1 MKGTFSHT
9 IWSRY
14 YLKLL
19 IITCIIGVAAMMVAF
34 RGLPDIFYLSGSATI
49 TALCGVFGL
58 SFFQTSRHHLN
69 QQVTISFGLML
80 LMLHELLYFTPETAL
95 VQTCFVI
102 GSLGYALL
110 LGEPKHLRIYLGV
123 QVIAVFV
130 NISIGNRAADFS
142 GLLSFAVIYTLASSC
157 YYLLVNRMLNKQREL
172 WLMKQEE
179 SKVREELEAQSEQLR
194 EYKHI
199 HDLTSNMVC
208 ITDFTGY
215 FIHVNRAFE
224 EALGYS
230 AQELMSKPY
239 KNFVHPEDLDL
250 TLNKAEDM
258 MDNGSGTPD
267 FTNRYLTKAGQ
278 VIYLEWNAKADIER
292 GKIYCTVRDI
302 TRQKVAEK
310 SVKAY
315 QMRLKSLFD
324 QNTVG
329 IAMTTMD
336 GGIVMANEAMERVL
350 GYEKNELSGISIK
363 KLTFSGDLHL
373 LEDSIFLLESGE
385 RPTFTF
391 EKRCRKKD
399 GTICW
404 VRAEVGMLRSE
415 HGNPAYL
422 ICTFIDISEQ
432 KQTEKALRQS
442 EAYLLQAQQISNTGH
457 WAVNISDM
465 KPVWSEETYRIH
477 EVDETYIPNLEEAID
492 FFDEASK
499 SIITEAFTRCLS
511 EGIPYDL
518 TLGIISGKGNHK
530 WVRAIGAPQYE
541 GREVV
546 KIFGVFQDITEQV
559 KAERELI
566 AARFSAEEAA
576 QAKTMFLS
584 NMSHEIRTPLNALI
598 GSTHLMLQD
607 EPTDDQK
614 EMLEIMQFSGNNLL
628 SLVNDILD
636 YNKMEAGKLSL
647 ESIEVEIPKF
657 LSSLSQSHQY
667 RAKEKGISL
676 KVEVGEG
683 VPSHILADPTRLT
696 QIINNLTSN
705 AIKFTETG
713 GVTIRV
719 EVNSEAAEGMANLS
733 LSVIDTGIGIPVD
746 KLEDVFGSF
755 TQASAETT
763 RKYGG
768 TGLGLAISKN
778 LVELMEG
785 RISLESQV
793 GQGSVFTVSITV
805 PVATGTS
812 KLETKP
818 IMQGQDFPLK
828 DCSILL
834 VEDNAVNVK
843 IATKFLKK
851 WGADVALANNGQ
863 EAIDL
868 VRKESY
874 NIVLMDI
881 RMPVL
886 GGVEATTEI
895 RTFNTTT
902 PIVALTASTL
912 AEVREE
918 FMEIGFNGFITKPF
932 RPAELLA
939 EIQTVSLL
947 SVE

>member
-19 IITCIIGVAAMMVAF
+19 IITCILGVAAMMIVF
-34 RGLPDIFYLSGSATI
+34 KGLPDIFYLSGSATI
-49 TALCGVFGL
+49 SALCGVFGL
-58 SFFQTSRHHLN
+58 SFFQTSRNHLN
-69 QQVTISFGLML
+69 QQVTLSFGLML
-80 LMLHELLYFTPETAL
+80 FILHELLFFIPETAL
-95 VQTCFVI
+95 VQTCFVV

-110 LGEPKHLRIYLGV
+110 LGEPRQLRIYLGV
-123 QVIAVFV
+123 QVVAVIL
-130 NISIGNRAADFS
+130 NLSLGQGEGEIFS
-142 GLLSFAVIYTLASSC
+142 LLSFAIIYALAAAF

-172 WLMKQEE
+172 WLLKNEE
-179 SKVREELEAQSEQLR
+179 AKTRAKLEDQSELLI

-199 HDLTSNMVC
+199 HDLTSSMVC
-208 ITDFTGY
+208 IADFTGY
-215 FIHVNRAFE
+215 FIQVNQAFE
-224 EALGYS
+224 EALGYT
-230 AQELMSKPY
+230 AQELTSRPFME
-239 KNFVHPEDLDL
+239 FVHPDDREK
-250 TLNKAEDM
+250 TKIKAGAMLEG
-258 MDNGSGTPD
+258 NHEAPD
-267 FTNRYLTKAGQ
+267 FQNRYITKSGKT
-278 VIYLEWNAKADIER
+278 IHLSWNATADRKR
-292 GKIYCTVRDI
+292 GRIYCIVRDI
-302 TRQKVAEK
+302 TQQ
-310 SVKAY
+310 VKAEEAVKSY
-315 QMRLKSLFD
+315 QTRLTALFD

-329 IAMTTMD
+329 ISMTTMD
-336 GGIVMANEAMERVL
+336 GGIVMANAAMEKVL
-350 GYEKNELSGISIK
+350 GYERNELSGKSIK
-363 KLTFSGDLHL
+363 KITFSGDLHL

-391 EKRCRKKD
+391 EKRCIKKD
-399 GTICW
+399 GSYCW
-404 VRAEVGMLRSE
+404 VRAELGMLKSE
-415 HGNPAYL
+415 HGDPAYL

-432 KQTEKALRQS
+432 KQTEQALRQS
-442 EAYLLQAQQISNTGH
+442 EAYLLQAQHISNTGH
-457 WAVNISDM
+457 WAVNIADM
-465 KPVWSEETYRIH
+465 KPIWSEETRRIH
-477 EVDETYIPNLEEAID
+477 EVNEAYVPNLEEAID

-499 SIITEAFTRCLS
+499 GIITEAFTRCLS

-530 WVRAIGAPQYE
+530 WVRAIGAPKYE
-541 GREVV
+541 GREIV

-566 AARFSAEEAA
+566 AARLAAEEAA

-607 EPTDDQK
+607 NPTEGQK

-636 YNKMEAGKLSL
+636 YNKIEAGKLSL

-657 LSSLSQSHQY
+657 LSSLSQTHQY
-667 RAKEKGISL
+667 KASEKGIYL

-719 EVNSEAAEGMANLS
+719 EANTEAPAGMVNLAI
-733 LSVIDTGIGIPVD
+733 SVIDTGIGIPAD

-778 LVELMEG
+778 LVELMDG
-785 RISLESQV
+785 TISLESEPDK
-793 GQGSVFTVSITV
+793 GSTFTVSITV
-805 PVATGTS
+805 PITIGTPTIENKS
-812 KLETKP
+812 AMNNE
-818 IMQGQDFPLK
+818 FPLN

-843 IATKFLKK
+843 IATKFLNK
-851 WGADVALANNGQ
+851 WGAEVALANNGK
-863 EAIDL
+863 EAIDM
-868 VRKESY
+868 VQAATY
-874 NIVLMDI
+874 DVILMDI
-881 RMPVL
+881 RMPVM

-895 RTFNTTT
+895 RTFNSST

-912 AEVREE
+912 AEVRDE
-918 FMEIGFNGFITKPF
+918 FMEIGFNGFVTKPF
-932 RPAELLA
+932 RPTELLA

>member
-1 MKGTFSHT
+1 MRGTFSHT

-19 IITCIIGVAAMMVAF
+19 IIICLLGVAAMMIIF
-34 RGLPDIFYLSGSATI
+34 KELPDIFYLSGSATI

-58 SFFQTSRHHLN
+58 SFFQTSRNHLN

-80 LMLHELLYFTPETAL
+80 LMLHELLFFIPETAL

-110 LGEPKHLRIYLGV
+110 LGEPRHLRIYLGF
-123 QVIAVFV
+123 QVLAVII
-130 NISIGNRAADFS
+130 NISLGNREMGF
-142 GLLSFAVIYTLASSC
+142 LSLFPFAVIYTLASSF
-157 YYLLVNRMLNKQREL
+157 YYLLVNRMLSKQREL
-172 WLMKQEE
+172 WLLKNEE
-179 SKVREELEAQSEQLR
+179 SKIREELEAQSELLI
-194 EYKHI
+194 EYKYI
-199 HDLTSNMVC
+199 HDLTSSMVC
-208 ITDFTGY
+208 IADFTGY
-215 FIHVNRAFE
+215 FIQVNKAFE
-224 EALGYS
+224 ETLGYT
-230 AQELMSKPY
+230 AEELTSRPFLD
-239 KNFVHPEDLDL
+239 FVHPDDREKTKEKASVMLDES
-250 TLNKAEDM
+250 KEA
-258 MDNGSGTPD
+258 PD
-267 FTNRYLTKAGQ
+267 FQNRYLTKSGK
-278 VIYLEWNAKADIER
+278 VIHLNWNATADRTR
-292 GKIYCTVRDI
+292 GRIYCIVRDI
-302 TRQKVAEK
+302 TQQIKAEEVVR
-310 SVKAY
+310 SY
-315 QMRLKSLFD
+315 QTRLTALFA

-329 IAMTTMD
+329 IAMTTID
-336 GGIVMANEAMERVL
+336 GGIVMANTAMERVL
-350 GYEKNELSGISIK
+350 GYAKNELSGISIK
-363 KLTFSGDLHL
+363 DLTFSGDLHL
-373 LEDSIFLLESGE
+373 LEDSIFLLKSGE
-385 RPTFTF
+385 RPTFNF
-391 EKRCRKKD
+391 EKRCKKKD
-399 GTICW
+399 GSLGW
-404 VRAEVGMLRSE
+404 VRAEIGMLKSE
-415 HGNPAYL
+415 HGQPEYL
-422 ICTFIDISEQ
+422 ICTLIDISEQ
-432 KQTEKALRQS
+432 KQAEKALRQS

-465 KPVWSEETYRIH
+465 QPVWSEETHRIH
-477 EVDETYIPNLEEAID
+477 EVDEDYVPNLEEAID

-499 SIITEAFTRCLS
+499 GIITEAFTRCLS

-518 TLGIISGKGNHK
+518 TLGMISGKGNHK

-541 GREVV
+541 GREIV

-559 KAERELI
+559 KAERELV
-566 AARFSAEEAA
+566 AARLSAEEAA

-607 EPTDDQK
+607 NPTEGQK

-636 YNKMEAGKLSL
+636 YNKIEAGKLSL

-667 RAKEKGISL
+667 KAKEKGVYL

-696 QIINNLTSN
+696 QVINNLTSN

-719 EVNSEAAEGMANLS
+719 EVDSKVAEGMVNLS
-733 LSVIDTGIGIPVD
+733 LSVIDTGIGIPAD

-778 LVELMEG
+778 LVELMNG
-785 RISLESQV
+785 TIFLESEI
-793 GQGSVFTVSITV
+793 GKGSVFTVSITV
-805 PVATGTS
+805 PITVGTTRIENKS
-812 KLETKP
+812 AKS
-818 IMQGQDFPLK
+818 QHDFPLK
-828 DCSILL
+828 GCSVLL

-843 IATKFLKK
+843 IATKFLNK

-863 EAIDL
+863 EAIDM
-868 VRKESY
+868 VKAERY
-874 NIVLMDI
+874 DVVLMDI

-895 RTFNTTT
+895 RTFNSTT

-912 AEVREE
+912 AEVRDE
-918 FMEIGFNGFITKPF
+918 FMDIGFNGFVTKPF
-932 RPAELLA
+932 RPTELLS

>member
-1 MKGTFSHT
+1 MKGTFSHN

-19 IITCIIGVAAMMVAF
+19 IIVCILGVAAMMIVF
-34 RGLPDIFYLSGSATI
+34 KDLPEIFYLSGSATV
-49 TALCGVFGL
+49 TALCGVFAL
-58 SFFQTSRHHLN
+58 SFFQTSRIHLN
-69 QQVTISFGLML
+69 QQVMISFLLLL
-80 LMLHELLYFTPETAL
+80 LMLHEVLFFVPELAL
-95 VQTCFVI
+95 VQTCFII

-110 LGEPKHLRIYLGV
+110 LGEPKYLRIYLGI
-123 QVIAVFV
+123 QVVAVIV
-130 NISIGNRAADFS
+130 NLSLGHGQFQN
-142 GLLSFAVIYTLASSC
+142 LLSFAVIYALAASF

-172 WLMKQEE
+172 WFMKQAE
-179 SKVREELEAQSEQLR
+179 SKIRGELEAQSHQLR

-215 FIHVNRAFE
+215 FIHVNKAFE
-224 EALGYS
+224 ETLGYS

-239 KNFVHPEDLDL
+239 KEFIHPEDRDL
-250 TLNKAEDM
+250 TLNKVEDM
-258 MDNGSGTPD
+258 MDQGSGTPD
-267 FTNRYLTKAGQ
+267 LTNRYLTKGGK
-278 VIYLEWNAKADIER
+278 VIYLEWNAKADVER

-302 TRQKVAEK
+302 TRQKIAEK

-350 GYEKNELSGISIK
+350 GYDRNELSGKSIK
-363 KLTFSGDLHL
+363 NLTFSGDLHL

-385 RPTFTF
+385 RSTFTY
-391 EKRCRKKD
+391 EKRCKKKD
-399 GTICW
+399 KSYCW
-404 VRAEVGMLRSE
+404 VRAELGMLKSE
-415 HGNPAYL
+415 HGDPAYL
-422 ICTFIDISEQ
+422 VCTFIDISEQ

-442 EAYLLQAQQISNTGH
+442 EAYLLQAQRISNTGH
-457 WAVNISDM
+457 WSVNIADM
-465 KPVWSEETYRIH
+465 KPVWSKETYRIH
-477 EVDETYIPNLEEAID
+477 EVGEDYVPNLEQAID
-492 FFDEASK
+492 FYDEASRE
-499 SIITEAFTRCLS
+499 IITEAFTRCLS
-511 EGIPYDL
+511 EGISYDL
-518 TLGIISGKGNHK
+518 TLGLISGKGNHK
-530 WVRAIGAPQYE
+530 WVRAIGAPQYD
-541 GREVV
+541 GREIV
-546 KIFGVFQDITEQV
+546 KIFGVFQDITDQM
-559 KAERELI
+559 KTERELI

-607 EPTDDQK
+607 NPTDDQK

-636 YNKMEAGKLSL
+636 YNKMEAGKLTL
-647 ESIEVEIPKF
+647 ESIEIEISKF
-657 LSSLSQSHQY
+657 LFSLTQSHQY
-667 RAKEKGISL
+667 KAREKGIYL
-676 KVEVGEG
+676 KVEVAQD
-683 VPSHILADPTRLT
+683 VPSHILGDPTRLT
-696 QIINNLTSN
+696 QIMNNLTSN

-713 GVTIRV
+713 GVTIRA
-719 EVNSEAAEGMANLS
+719 EVAAEPKDGMVNL
-733 LSVIDTGIGIPVD
+733 LISVVDTGIGIPAD

-755 TQASAETT
+755 MQASAETT

-778 LVELMEG
+778 LVELMG
-785 RISLESQV
+785 GTISLKSQV
-793 GQGSVFTVSITV
+793 GKGTAFTVSFTV
-805 PVATGTS
+805 PVAIGS
-812 KLETKP
+812 AKSENKSV
-818 IMQGQDFPLK
+818 MQQLDFPLK

-843 IATKFLKK
+843 IATKFLTK
-851 WGADVALANNGQ
+851 WGADVAIANNGQ

-868 VRKESY
+868 VRTETY
-874 NIVLMDI
+874 DIILMDI

-895 RTFNTTT
+895 RSFNTTI

-932 RPAELLA
+932 RPTELLA
-939 EIQTVSLL
+939 EIQSVSLL